1 MKSVVITEKN
11 FNHIVAKLT
20 KFFEHENIACWH
32 QFRGGMKKR
41 IHSMIRDSRFGKF
54 DTMRFYDNVQV
65 KPVHTADNKKF
76 IRIDLRD
83 DSFNYEG
90 FLLEVGYE
98 IAFIGNRIIVKRPYK
113 RLGFDKE
120 GFLYECFQII

>member
-41 IHSMIRDSRFGKF
+41 IHRMIRNTRFDKI
-54 DTMRFYDNVQV
+54 DTMRFYYDVQV
-65 KPVHTADNKKF
+65 KTVTTVDNERCIK
-76 IRIDLRD
+76 IILRD
-83 DSFNYEG
+83 DCLDYEG
-90 FLLEVGYE
+90 ILLKVGYK
-98 IAFIGNRIIVKRPYK
+98 IAFIGNRIIIRTPYK
-113 RLGFDKE
+113 RFGFHKE
-120 GFLYECFQII
+120 GFLYECFQIV